1 MQAGNCKLNNMGCY
15 KDLEVFKKAYS
26 LAMDIFE
33 ISKSFP
39 SEEKYSLT
47 DQIRRC
53 SRSVCANLGETYRR
67 RNYPAHFVSK
77 LTDCDAENTETEVWI
92 MFSSSCK
99 YISDSEFKN
108 LSERCAEVGRMLGYI
123 ISHPEKYL

>member
-1 MQAGNCKLNNMGCY
+1 MGSY

-26 LAMDIFE
+26 LAMDIFQ

-39 SEEKYSLT
+39 PEEKYSLT

-53 SRSVCANLGETYRR
+53 SRSVCANLGEAYRR
-67 RNYPAHFVSK
+67 RKYPAHFVSK
-77 LTDCDAENTETEVWI
+77 LADCDAENTETEVWI
-92 MFSSSCK
+92 MFSFNCK
-99 YISDSEFKN
+99 YINDSQNKD
-108 LSERCAEVGRMLGYI
+108 LSERCAEVGRMLGYM